1 MFYYLVIANP
11 VNHTIIDVDKKK
23 VVKRIE
29 APRPRPPKKQ
39 PLPPGKYN
47 DYKDKL
53 NLTKWK
59 FPHGF

>member
-11 VNHTIIDVDKKK
+11 INHTIIDVDKKK
-23 VVKRIE
+23 LVKKFE

-39 PLPPGKYN
+39 IKYN